1 MIPAAADSR
10 ETIKRLLPWLVAV
23 AFFMESLD
31 TTILNTAVPAIAASL
46 QVAPLSM
53 KAVMSSYTLSVAVFV
68 PISGWLADRY
78 GTRRVFSMAIAV
90 FTLGSMLCGIS
101 SDIHM
106 LVTCRVLQGLGGAMM
121 VPVGRLTMVRTF
133 PRSELV
139 RAMSFVA
146 IPSLIGPMLGP
157 VVGGFIVHYLNWR
170 AIFFV
175 NLPIGLIGLYLVYR
189 HLPDYR
195 VERRVPLDWVGLVLF
210 SSGVALLSYVL
221 EVFGE
226 HTLGGREILGL
237 LGISLALLAGYGR
250 HAATTK
256 RPLLQLAL
264 FRIRTFRVSVSG
276 SFVTRLGV
284 GGVPFLLPLLYQ
296 VGLSYTPVQAAL
308 LIVPQPL
315 AAMSLK
321 MTVPHILEYFGYRR
335 VLIWNT
341 VFMGVLITL
350 FATIGPDTPVWLIL
364 LQAFLFGFCSS
375 LQYSS
380 MNTLVYADV
389 KNSDASM
396 ASTISSTM
404 QQMSLSFGVAVA
416 SLAAALFIPDHS
428 SSAASQM
435 IHGIHL
441 AFIALGSLTIF
452 SALVFSELKS
462 DDGADVSHRKKIVP
476 IGQVPEG
483 EPRFMHSGEEPLF
496 SRRTVY

>member
-1 MIPAAADSR
+1 MPGSSTPTADSR

-31 TTILNTAVPAIAASL
+31 TTILNTAVPAIATSL

-90 FTLGSMLCGIS
+90 FTLGSVLCGIS

-106 LVTCRVLQGLGGAMM
+106 LVACRVLQGLGGAMM

-157 VVGGFIVHYLNWR
+157 VAGGFIVHYLNWR

-189 HLPDYR
+189 HLPDYHA
-195 VERRVPLDWVGLVLF
+195 ERSDSLDWVGLVLF

-226 HTLGGREILGL
+226 HALGGREILGL
-237 LGISLALLAGYGR
+237 LGISLMLLAGYDR

-256 RPLLQLAL
+256 RPLLRLAL

-276 SFVTRLGV
+276 SFVTRLGA

-296 VGLSYTPVQAAL
+296 VGLNYTPVQAAL

-321 MTVPHILEYFGYRR
+321 MTVPHILERFGYRR
-335 VLIWNT
+335 VLLWNT

-350 FATIGPDTPVWLIL
+350 FATIGLDTPVWLIL

-380 MNTLVYADV
+380 MNTLVYANIED
-389 KNSDASM
+389 SDASM

-416 SLAAALFIPDHS
+416 SLAAALFIPDRS

-441 AFIALGSLTIF
+441 AFIALGSLTII
-452 SALVFSELKS
+452 SALVFSELRS

-476 IGQVPEG
+476 VGQLAG
-483 EPRFMHSGEEPLF
+483 
-496 SRRTVY
+496 

>member
-1 MIPAAADSR
+1 MTGSSTPGAGSR

-31 TTILNTAVPAIAASL
+31 TTILNTAVPAIAAAL

-78 GTRRVFSMAIAV
+78 GTRWVFSMAIAV
-90 FTLGSMLCGIS
+90 FTFGSMLCGIS

-106 LVTCRVLQGLGGAMM
+106 LVACRVLQGLGGAMM

-195 VERRVPLDWVGLVLF
+195 VERSDPLDWVGLVLF

-276 SFVTRLGV
+276 SFVTRLGAA

-335 VLIWNT
+335 VLLWNT

-380 MNTLVYADV
+380 MNTLVYGDV
-389 KNSDASM
+389 KDSDASM
-396 ASTISSTM
+396 ASTMSSTM
-404 QQMSLSFGVAVA
+404 QQMSQSFGVAVA
-416 SLAAALFIPDHS
+416 SLAAALFIPDHA
-428 SSAASQM
+428 SSAPSQM

-441 AFIALGSLTIF
+441 AFIALGSLTSF
-452 SALVFSELKS
+452 SALVFSELRS

-476 IGQVPEG
+476 VGQLG
-483 EPRFMHSGEEPLF
+483 A
-496 SRRTVY
+496 